1 MSKSDAESDNAAT
14 LRKQRDEWLFRAAL
28 LHLMTDAAAT
38 LDLDGR
44 VTGVNDAM
52 EALFK
57 KHCSAL
63 VGLPLADILGNGEA
77 IAAALANG
85 CAWEVA
91 SLTLPAGAK
100 VSDVRFRLNPVFDS
114 RAAIAGWIAVAG
126 IADCP
131 RADQQAAGRLDP
143 LTDLP
148 DRDFIWARLVRILDD
163 EDAVADGVAVLCVD
177 LDGFDQVN
185 RAHGRAVGDAILI
198 EAGRRIAGSMR
209 ATNFVGRLIEDTFMV
224 LVPGIRS
231 KERITAV
238 AARLIAYL
246 SAPYEVKGAR
256 DAVHLSASVGIALA
270 PKNGHDADSL
280 IGCAQ
285 AAVDLAKQTGA
296 GTYQFYDEDTTGETR
311 ERRSQVNR
319 LRRAIENGDLKLQ
332 YQPKVSVASGA
343 IVGAEALV
351 RWQDPESGLIMP
363 ADFIPLAEDA
373 GLINPLGHLVLVE
386 ACKTTK
392 AWQDAGLPFLRVAV
406 NVSAREIARENFN
419 DGLRRVLADTGITP
433 DSLELE
439 ITESA
444 IMEGAE
450 DVIRSLRDI
459 RAMGVH
465 LTADDFGTGYAS
477 LSYLRNFP
485 LDGIKI
491 DTTFVSD
498 IAALDD
504 AGGLASAVIAV
515 GHCLGMNVI
524 AEGVETDEQLTYLRT
539 HKGDEVQGYLLS
551 PPLDAEDFSAL
562 VQKGP
567 LF

>member
-1 MSKSDAESDNAAT
+1 MIKSDAEPDDDAT
-14 LRKQRDEWLFRAAL
+14 LREQRDQSLFRAAL

-44 VTGVNDAM
+44 ITAVNDSM
-52 EALFK
+52 EALFN

-63 VGLPLADILGNGEA
+63 VGKLLADILGNGEA
-77 IAAALANG
+77 ITSALDNG

-91 SLTLPAGAK
+91 SLTLPTGAK
-100 VSDVRFRLNPVFDS
+100 VNKVRFRLTPVFDS

-126 IADCP
+126 ISENP
-131 RADQQAAGRLDP
+131 NADQPAAGRLDP

-148 DRDFIWARLVRILDD
+148 DRDFIRARLVRILAD
-163 EDAVADGVAVLCVD
+163 EDAVAEGVAVLCVD

-185 RAHGRAVGDAILI
+185 RAHGRAVGDAVLI

-231 KERITAV
+231 HERISAV

-256 DAVHLSASVGIALA
+256 DAVRLSASVGIALA
-270 PKNGHDADSL
+270 PENGQDADSL

-285 AAVDLAKQTGA
+285 AAVDLAKQTGIA
-296 GTYQFYDEDTTGETR
+296 TYQFYNDNTTGEMR

-386 ACKTTK
+386 ACKAAK
-392 AWQDAGLPFLRVAV
+392 AWQDAGLPFLRIAV
-406 NVSAREIARENFN
+406 NVSAREIARESFN
-419 DGLRRVLADTGITP
+419 DDLSRVLADTGIVP

-498 IAALDD
+498 IAASDN

-524 AEGVETDEQLTYLRT
+524 AEGVETEAQLAHLTA
-539 HKGDEVQGYLLS
+539 HKCDEVQGYLLS
-551 PPLDAEDFSAL
+551 PPLDADNFSTL
-562 VQKGP
+562 VQNGP

>member
-1 MSKSDAESDNAAT
+1 MTIPVDDTNNEDT
-14 LRKQRDEWLFRAAL
+14 RRKQRDEWLFRAAL

-38 LDLDGR
+38 LDRDGR
-44 VTGVNDAM
+44 VTAVNDAM
-52 EALFK
+52 EALFH
-57 KHCSAL
+57 KHCSFL
-63 VGLPLADILGNGEA
+63 VGKPLADLLGNGEA
-77 IAAALANG
+77 ITAALANG

-91 SLTLPAGAK
+91 SLTLPVGAK

-114 RAAIAGWIAVAG
+114 RAELTAWVAVAG
-126 IADCP
+126 ITESP
-131 RADQQAAGRLDP
+131 RTEQHAAGRLDP

-148 DRDFIWARLVRILDD
+148 DRDFIRARLLRILDD
-163 EDAVADGVAVLCVD
+163 EAATTDGVAVLCVD

-185 RAHGRAVGDAILI
+185 RAHGRAVGDAVLI
-198 EAGRRIAGSMR
+198 EAGRRVAGSMR
-209 ATNFVGRLIEDTFMV
+209 ATNFVGRLLEDTFAV
-224 LVPGIRS
+224 LVPGIQS
-231 KERITAV
+231 QEHVTAV
-238 AARLIAYL
+238 AARLIAHL
-246 SAPYEVKGAR
+246 SAPYEVKGSREAIR
-256 DAVHLSASVGIALA
+256 LSASVGIALA
-270 PKNGHDADSL
+270 PENGNDAETL

-296 GTYQFYDEDTTGETR
+296 GTYQFYTNTTPGEAR

-332 YQPKVSVASGA
+332 YQPKVSIATGA

-373 GLINPLGHLVLVE
+373 GLINPLGHQVLVE
-386 ACKTTK
+386 ACKATK
-392 AWQDAGLPFLRVAV
+392 AWQDAGLPLLRIAV
-406 NVSAREIARENFN
+406 NVSAREIARESFN
-419 DGLRRVLADTGITP
+419 DDLRRVLNETGIVP
-433 DSLELE
+433 GSLELE

-444 IMEGAE
+444 VMEGAE

-498 IAALDD
+498 IPGAGDK
-504 AGGLASAVIAV
+504 GGLASAVIAV
-515 GHCLGMNVI
+515 GHCLGMNVV
-524 AEGVETDEQLTYLRT
+524 AEGVETEAQLNYLRAHT
-539 HKGDEVQGYLLS
+539 CDEVQGYLLS
-551 PPLDAEDFSAL
+551 PPLDADDFTAL
-562 VQKGP
+562 VKNGP